1 MAEIRY
7 IWSLIKTF
15 NEYYVPAVPII
26 NQLQSFIDVPSHSV
40 PLNIG
45 LYMKDLR
52 DLSLNCVKT
61 NLRFLIL
68 DQTSVA
74 VEKTPVLYFDRLKMA
89 EKADALN
96 NEAAGK
102 QPRPE
107 RVPIEEKPEVQ
118 TS

>member
-7 IWSLIKTF
+7 VWATLKTF

-26 NQLQSFIDVPSHSV
+26 NQGQSFIELPQDSV

-52 DLSLNCVKT
+52 ELSLNCVKT

-68 DQTSVA
+68 DQTSVD
-74 VEKTPVLYFDRLKMA
+74 VEIESRPILYFDRLKMA
-89 EKADALN
+89 EKANAAN
-96 NEAAGK
+96 TEAAN
-102 QPRPE
+102 Q
-107 RVPIEEKPEVQ
+107 V
-118 TS
+118 